1 MVRDCCRHR
10 DHAIV
15 EQVIAELKDGP
26 LAHAP
31 SGKFTANAAWLTLAC
46 LSFNVL
52 RAAGA
57 AASTRHARARCG
69 HPAHP
74 PHRPARP
81 DRDQRPPDHPPPA
94 PGLAVATR
102 LARPLG
108 HRHSPLTT
116 RAHPAPRKNPTWKS
130 RTDRP
135 IRHAH
140 TQPAMKHQPESL
152 PNPNKNHDRWIR
164 VKPTTSSTRSRS
176 CATTASGLVAL
187 PVVCSGQDYFRTLL
201 VGPGLPSVSCAANWG
216 DLETRLNGPVRE
228 RQETP
233 DHVDDRASMW
243 TVLVSKR
250 AATEGG

>member
-31 SGKFTANAAWLTLAC
+31 SGKFAANAAWLTLAC

-52 RAAGA
+52 RA
-57 AASTRHARARCG
+57 ARARCG

-94 PGLAVATR
+94 PGLAVSTR

-116 RAHPAPRKNPTWKS
+116 RAHPAPRKDPTWKS

-140 TQPAMKHQPESL
+140 
-152 PNPNKNHDRWIR
+152 RWIR
-164 VKPTTSSTRSRS
+164 VSPPPRRPVRAPAPPPHPVWSRCPSSVQVRTISNS
-176 CATTASGLVAL
+176 DS
-187 PVVCSGQDYFRTLL
+187 PVVPIS
-201 VGPGLPSVSCAANWG
+201 VGRPRWCPAGW
-216 DLETRLNGPVRE
+216 RR
-228 RQETP
+228 
-233 DHVDDRASMW
+233 
-243 TVLVSKR
+243 R
-250 AATEGG
+250 AAAGR

>member
-57 AASTRHARARCG
+57 APSTRHARARCG

-164 VKPTTSSTRSRS
+164 VKPTTPSTRSRS

-187 PVVCSGQDYFRTLL
+187 PVVCSGQDYLRTLL
-201 VGPGLPSVSCAANWG
+201 V
-216 DLETRLNGPVRE
+216 R
-228 RQETP
+228 
-233 DHVDDRASMW
+233 
-243 TVLVSKR
+243 
-250 AATEGG
+250 